1 MIAIDEIME
10 KTGLTYNQIY
20 GRLVRRNIKPLK
32 IIDGKNYYSD
42 SVFDFLK
49 GKNQS
54 EKRKQNIDN
63 NSNSNSSSD
72 FFEKE
77 LPKDYFCFFKRQLE
91 EKDRQIKEKDEQI
104 KNLQLLLSQEQQLHL
119 SELKKLDL
127 KSDREVKSN
136 RDYSEENKVF
146 EKQSVEKNEK
156 KSEKN
161 NEYKRLDSGVF
172 ANFLRKIRRKK

>member
-49 GKNQS
+49 
-54 EKRKQNIDN
+54 EKKQNEKQKQNIDN
-63 NSNSNSSSD
+63 DSDSDNFDD
-72 FFEKE
+72 FFEKK
-77 LPKDYFCFFKRQLE
+77 LSKDYFCFFERQLE

-127 KSDREVKSN
+127 KSDRGVKPN

-146 EKQSVEKNEK
+146 EKQSVEKSEK
-156 KSEKN
+156 KNEKN
-161 NEYKRLDSGVF
+161 NEHKRLDSGAF